1 MDEENKQY
9 HRVNPSGRDQEIK
22 SMSINQH
29 IERIESKLNLLLG
42 KIKNLKKENENLR
55 KELEIKQLEQV
66 ELKEKIDQYKIKISL
81 QSPDNTGISKESRSE
96 LEKKINGYI
105 KEIDRCIALLG
116 DQG

>member
-1 MDEENKQY
+1 MDKENKQY
-9 HRVNPSGRDQEIK
+9 HRDKSGGRDQEIK
-22 SMSINQH
+22 SMGINQD

-55 KELEIKQLEQV
+55 KELEINQNEQV
-66 ELKEKIDQYKIKISL
+66 ELKEKIDQYKIKLSL
-81 QSPDNTGISKESRSE
+81 QTPDKSGVSKESRSD
-96 LEKKINGYI
+96 LEKKINSYL

>member
-1 MDEENKQY
+1 
-9 HRVNPSGRDQEIK
+9 
-22 SMSINQH
+22 MSVIQH

-42 KIKNLKKENENLR
+42 KIKYLKKENENLR
-55 KELEIKQLEQV
+55 KELEIKQIEQV
-66 ELKEKIDQYKIKISL
+66 ELKEKIDQYKFKLCL
-81 QSPDNTGISKESRSE
+81 QIPDNTGISKESRLE

>member
-1 MDEENKQY
+1 VDEENQQY
-9 HRVNPSGRDQEIK
+9 HRGNLISRDQEIK

-55 KELEIKQLEQV
+55 KELEIKQIEQV
-66 ELKEKIDQYKIKISL
+66 ELKEKIDQYKIKLSL
-81 QSPDNTGISKESRSE
+81 QTPDSTGISKESRLE

>member
-1 MDEENKQY
+1 
-9 HRVNPSGRDQEIK
+9 
-22 SMSINQH
+22 MSINQH

-55 KELEIKQLEQV
+55 KELEIKQIEQV
-66 ELKEKIDQYKIKISL
+66 ELKEKLDQYKIKLSI
-81 QSPDNTGISKESRSE
+81 QTPDNTGISKESRSE